1 MTYIQHQIDRL
12 RQEME
17 KNTAENNEF
26 KKLIKKNLAEERIHK
41 RDEAK
46 ILYEKTTILEKEN
59 LKNAVKNQQSVIEM
73 LITRD

>member
-26 KKLIKKNLAEERIHK
+26 KKLIKKTQLRKGFTKETK
-41 RDEAK
+41 QK
-46 ILYEKTTILEKEN
+46 YFMKKLPFLKKKT
-59 LKNAVKNQQSVIEM
+59 LKTLLKTNKV
-73 LITRD
+73 

>member
-26 KKLIKKNLAEERIHK
+26 KKLIKK
-41 RDEAK
+41 
-46 ILYEKTTILEKEN
+46 T
-59 LKNAVKNQQSVIEM
+59 
-73 LITRD
+73 